1 MLNLLGKGN
10 VFRESYEL
18 VSGQGFYKCSNLRS
32 LDESLQRVRQN
43 RECSQA
49 LGTFV
54 FVSDIRRVACPIFT
68 MLMD

>member
-1 MLNLLGKGN
+1 M
-10 VFRESYEL
+10 
-18 VSGQGFYKCSNLRS
+18 SGQSFYKCSDLRS

-43 RECSQA
+43 LESSQT
-49 LGTFV
+49 LGTCV